1 MELGFGFR
9 SWWNRRSL
17 DVSLCLVVKEKKRN
31 CDFKVVIFWAVFE
44 FFVFWDI
51 HLVCSWTIFFLKFFF
66 FRFFTSV
73 FFFLF
78 LFIKMLMWF
87 IYLFNFWVCVLV
99 VLVQDTLRS
108 QFTWFLVFKS
118 VFIFFYL
125 VKINK
130 LIFLI

>member
-17 DVSLCLVVKEKKRN
+17 NVSLCLVVKEKKRK

-44 FFVFWDI
+44 FFMFWYI
-51 HLVCSWTIFFLKFFF
+51 HLVCSWTILKKKKNF

-78 LFIKMLMWF
+78 LFIKILMWF
-87 IYLFNFWVCVLV
+87 FYLFNFWVCVLV
-99 VLVQDTLRS
+99 QDTLRS
-108 QFTWFLVFKS
+108 QFIWFL